1 VNHRLIAHRGLF
13 AVLAATVAVLL
24 TGALAT
30 PASARTHVDEIA
42 LPNGFSPEDIAAGA
56 GSSFY
61 VGSLTDGAIFEGDFH
76 EGTGHVVVPS
86 STGPTTGLF
95 VQRQG
100 GHDDLLWSAGGPS
113 GQARLYDADSGKLL
127 RTFQVADPSSGAF
140 VSDVIVTKD
149 AAYYSDSFVPQMY
162 VIPLHRKHGRT
173 VIPSA
178 GAARTVP
185 LHGDVVYQAGQFNLN
200 GIAFVNDT
208 LVMAQ
213 TVTGELFAVN
223 PKTGNT
229 KQIPLT
235 DKDGDPAAIVGA
247 DGIAQRGNTLIAAE
261 NIPNRIATVQLNRHA
276 SRARLLDVISDP
288 KLDVPS
294 SVEENS
300 GDFWA
305 LNARFTTP
313 PGPNTTYNIVRVKP

>member
-1 VNHRLIAHRGLF
+1 MKRLTTHRGLLC
-13 AVLAATVAVLL
+13 VLAAAVVAVL
-24 TGALAT
+24 TGAMAV
-30 PASARTHVDEIA
+30 PASARDQVSEIA

-56 GSSFY
+56 GSTFY
-61 VGSLTDGAIFEGDFH
+61 TGSLATGAIFEGDFH
-76 EGTGHVVVPS
+76 AGTGHVFVPS

-113 GQARLYDADSGKLL
+113 GQARLYDANSGRLL
-127 RTFQVADPSSGAF
+127 RTFQLADPASGTF

-149 AAYYSDSFVPQMY
+149 AAYYSDSFLPQLY
-162 VIPLHRKHGRT
+162 VIPLHREHGRT
-173 VIPSA
+173 VIPAANS
-178 GAARTVP
+178 ARTVP
-185 LHGDVVYQAGQFNLN
+185 LHGDVVYQGGGAFNLN
-200 GIAFVNDT
+200 GVAFVNDT

-223 PKTGNT
+223 PNTGNT
-229 KQIPLT
+229 TQIPLT
-235 DKDGDPAAIVGA
+235 DKAGNPAAIVGA
-247 DGIAQRGNTLIAAE
+247 DGIAQRSNTLIVAE
-261 NIPNRIATVQLNRHA
+261 NIPNRIATVQLSSHA
-276 SRARLLDVISDP
+276 TRARLIETISDP

-313 PGPNTTYNIVRVKP
+313 AGPNTTYNVVRVEP